1 MDPVINFAKAG
12 TETCNSGKKWVV
24 GDEGGICTLK
34 DVSYSVFL
42 ILPELP
48 RGWAG
53 RGGGGLLS
61 APPLK
66 PSPRHSCYLIQIDY
80 PLMVSLLTFTSQSI
94 LPLLFPISLCNII
107 PVYCIPLSSKDTLHG
122 EILTPQQFNLFLCYR
137 KRQYVL

>member
-12 TETCNSGKKWVV
+12 TETCNSGKKGVV

-53 RGGGGLLS
+53 RGGVAIG
-61 APPLK
+61 
-66 PSPRHSCYLIQIDY
+66 PSPKTIPQTF
-80 PLMVSLLTFTSQSI
+80 LLLNTNRLPFNGFLADFYISI
-94 LPLLFPISLCNII
+94 HLASAFSN
-107 PVYCIPLSSKDTLHG
+107 
-122 EILTPQQFNLFLCYR
+122 
-137 KRQYVL
+137 